1 MMGDGGAWNVGRLWL
16 SEWCAAHLRELGI
29 PSGVRGA
36 APTLPGGTS
45 LQGALS
51 GRLQRSLVLRSGW
64 HQASAPRLCGP
75 GVDPASVLHW
85 ASGMTVLRSQ
95 LSGHSQGSAFPG
107 SGQTQ
112 ASGRALLEP
121 PPSAVSQVTK
131 RLHDGESTVQGN
143 SMLED
148 RPTSNLEKLHFII
161 GNGILRPALRSA
173 PEGWGSGR
181 GQLAGGAVLLFQ
193 PQKALGGRIVAPSLS
208 VQFSHSIVSNSL

>member
-1 MMGDGGAWNVGRLWL
+1 MMGDGGAWKAGRLWL

-45 LQGALS
+45 LQGVLS
-51 GRLQRSLVLRSGW
+51 GRLKSSLVLRRGW
-64 HQASAPRLCGP
+64 HQASTPWLCGP
-75 GVDPASVLHW
+75 GIDPASVLHG

-95 LSGHSQGSAFPG
+95 LSGHSQSSAFPG

-121 PPSAVSQVTK
+121 PPSPVSQVTK

-173 PEGWGSGR
+173 PEGRGSGR
-181 GQLAGGAVLLFQ
+181 GQLAGGAILLFQ
-193 PQKALGGRIVAPSLS
+193 PHKALSGRIVAPSLS
-208 VQFSHSIVSNSL
+208 VQFSRSD